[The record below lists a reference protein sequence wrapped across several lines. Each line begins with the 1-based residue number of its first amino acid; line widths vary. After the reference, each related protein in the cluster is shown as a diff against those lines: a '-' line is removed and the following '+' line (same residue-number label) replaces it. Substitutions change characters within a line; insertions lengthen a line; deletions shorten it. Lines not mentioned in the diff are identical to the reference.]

1 MRGEYPVSKKC
12 ISCGA
17 ELADNASFC
26 PHCETEQWKR
36 QTVRQPRLWRKKLL
50 ITVIAI
56 VILAANSSAAV
67 LISSRNHRPVTFEGG
82 AQVKYTDRDGTYS
95 IQLSFDRSLAAA
107 REAQDSAT
115 TTAGINDYFAMPSQ
129 LTIYD
134 EKTGADAQD
143 AFFEKVESCT
153 AETSP
158 EEGSREMPITTEP
171 AADPVFPDAARV
183 AHVNFGGDY
192 GTNEIRW
199 TIRMK
204 NGDTIILKQTL
215 SVTLL
220 ETVEY
225 SPENAQMD
233 TLDDLKALLK
243 QIDAEVSSDT
253 IVDIYLPPVTYDG
266 SVDISGRTV
275 NLYGGTDG
283 DNRTTFTRTLTI
295 RDMPSTATIAG
306 IDFTGSGGTGIRS
319 TVTIEVRECTFS
331 GWDIGIEAATGAW
344 VTPSKCVF
352 SGNDIGFQFNS
363 STCQGRNHTFFG
375 NIFTENGTAVLL
387 SRIPGNSLIYFT
399 NCQFSRNETDIDN
412 KTQAPIDIDGAIFG

>member
-1 MRGEYPVSKKC
+1 MRGEDPVSKKC
-12 ISCGA
+12 INCGA
-17 ELADNASFC
+17 ELADSASFC
-26 PHCETEQWKR
+26 PHCETDQGKR
-36 QTVRQPRLWRKKLL
+36 QTVRQPRLWRKKLFVSVV
-50 ITVIAI
+50 VI
-56 VILAANSSAAV
+56 VVLAAAAQAAA
-67 LISSRNHRPVTFEGG
+67 LIYSRTRGPMTYEGG

-95 IQLSFDRSLAAA
+95 LQLSFDHSKTVA
-107 REAQDSAT
+107 REAQDGAVA
-115 TTAGINDYFAMPSQ
+115 TAGINDLFAMPSQ

-134 EKTGADAQD
+134 EKTDADTQD
-143 AFFEKVESCT
+143 VFFEKVESCT
-153 AETSP
+153 AETIP
-158 EEGSREMPITTEP
+158 EEGSRAMTVTPEP

-183 AHVNFGGDY
+183 AHVNYSGDC

-220 ETVEY
+220 ATVEY

-233 TLDDLKALLK
+233 TLEELKALLK
-243 QIDAEVSSDT
+243 QIGAEVSSDT

-283 DNRTTFTRTLTI
+283 DNRTTFTRTLTM
-295 RDMPSTATIAG
+295 RDMPSTATITG
-306 IDFTGSGGTGIRS
+306 IDFTGTGGTGIRS

-331 GWDIGIEAATGAW
+331 GWDIGIEAAAGAW
-344 VTPSKCVF
+344 VTPIKCMF

-412 KTQAPIDIDGAIFG
+412 RTQAPIDIDSAIFG

>member
-1 MRGEYPVSKKC
+1 MSKKC
-12 ISCGA
+12 INCGA

-26 PHCETEQWKR
+26 PHCETDQKEK
-36 QTVRQPRLWRKKLL
+36 QTVRQPRLWRKKLF
-50 ITVIAI
+50 IAVIVVI
-56 VILAANSSAAV
+56 VLAAAASTAV
-67 LISSRNHRPVTFEGG
+67 LIADQNHRPVTFEGG

-95 IQLSFDRSLAAA
+95 VQLSFDRDKATA
-107 REAQDSAT
+107 REAQDSAAAA
-115 TTAGINDYFAMPSQ
+115 AGINDYFAMPSQ

-134 EKTGADAQD
+134 EKTGTDAQD
-143 AFFEKVESCT
+143 AFFEKMESCT
-153 AETSP
+153 AEAFP

-183 AHVNFGGDY
+183 AHVNYSGDC

-199 TIRMK
+199 MIRMK

-225 SPENAQMD
+225 SPENTQMD
-233 TLDDLKALLK
+233 TLEELKALLK

-283 DNRTTFTRTLTI
+283 NNRTTFTRTLTM
-295 RDMPSTATIAG
+295 RDMPSTATITG
-306 IDFTGSGGTGIRS
+306 IDFTGTGGIGIRS

-331 GWDIGIEAATGAW
+331 GWDIGIEAAAGAW
-344 VTPSKCVF
+344 VTPIKCVF

-375 NIFTENGTAVLL
+375 NIFAENGTAVLL

-412 KTQAPIDIDGAIFG
+412 RTQAPIDIDGAIFG